1 MLLDHE
7 KITINQG
14 QDSRLKSFNY
24 YEYKYLIPHP
34 LLGYIE
40 DLLSEFIGHS
50 DPFETGIVNS
60 IYYDNLS
67 EDLLGQCLNGEANN
81 VKFRIRGYDENTFV
95 QIHQKIKA
103 LSGVSKYKSK
113 IIPVRMK
120 GSKAP
125 MWEDLASKKNDPD
138 FMQIKYNAYTFGPLL
153 PSVRIKYQ
161 RNRYRKY
168 DYRITLDK
176 NIEAFSLSN
185 GLPRARAYARLPSHV
200 LEIKTEE
207 RRPTLPFNGLIPLR
221 QVSFSKFMLGLD
233 LLDDKMI

>member
-1 MLLDHE
+1 MLLDRFK
-7 KITINQG
+7 KIISKSNE
-14 QDSRLKSFNY
+14 SWVRSFNY

-34 LLGYIE
+34 LLAYIE
-40 DLLSEFIGHS
+40 GLLMEFIGHS

-67 EDLLGQCLNGEANN
+67 EDLLQQCINGEANKY
-81 VKFRIRGYDENTFV
+81 KFRIRGYEEDRFV
-95 QIHQKIKA
+95 QIHQKIKT

-113 IIPVRMK
+113 IVPVTMT
-120 GSKAP
+120 GSWAP
-125 MWEDLASKKNDPD
+125 EWDALVSKHNDQD
-138 FMQIKYNAYTFGPLL
+138 FMHIRHNAFAFGPLL

-185 GLPRARAYARLPSHV
+185 GLPREKTYASLPCHV
-200 LEIKTEE
+200 LEIKTED
-207 RRPTLPFNGLIPLR
+207 RRPTLPFNGLIPLK

-233 LLDDKMI
+233 LLDNKLI